1 MEQRLISRI
10 AFNYCVVRVHASGL
24 YKMRANAVS
33 HAIPMT
39 KVYNILPPKR
49 EDLDDVLAFIY
60 IGPTAPTP
68 KEYKRT
74 PFLVRRNK
82 VAAALEWLKLNHLFK

>member
-1 MEQRLISRI
+1 
-10 AFNYCVVRVHASGL
+10 
-24 YKMRANAVS
+24 MRANAVS

-39 KVYNILPPKR
+39 KVYNALPPKR
-49 EDLDDVLAFIY
+49 EELDEVLAFIY
-60 IGPTAPTP
+60 IGPTVPTP

-82 VAAALEWLKLNHLFK
+82 VAAALE